1 MRGEKDDEKWS
12 FPCLEDKQGNKLVPL
27 KKKKTFPH
35 YSQWQKKTI
44 IFII

>member
-1 MRGEKDDEKWS
+1 VSLNWVRNEKVRGEKDDEKWS

-35 YSQWQKKTI
+35 YSQ
-44 IFII
+44 